1 MDHGEIMPSPT
12 FCFRI
17 PLTSKAY
24 SWIKE
29 KEDTGKN
36 VSRAIRVLIETHS
49 QMFDQIENMHMQ
61 LKALR
66 RQIQIHENQ
75 GSPDFRAM
83 MTHDL
88 QKMRRDFPI
97 TKIDGEPDSSNDS

>member
-1 MDHGEIMPSPT
+1 MPSPT

-17 PLTSKAY
+17 PTTSKAY

-29 KEDTGKN
+29 KEESGKN

-49 QMFDQIENMHMQ
+49 QMFDQIESMHNQM
-61 LKALR
+61 KALR
-66 RQIQIHENQ
+66 RQIRIHENQ

-83 MTHDL
+83 MDL
-88 QKMRRDFPI
+88 ELKQMRLDLPE
-97 TKIDGEPDSSNDS
+97 TPMEDLEGSGKIR